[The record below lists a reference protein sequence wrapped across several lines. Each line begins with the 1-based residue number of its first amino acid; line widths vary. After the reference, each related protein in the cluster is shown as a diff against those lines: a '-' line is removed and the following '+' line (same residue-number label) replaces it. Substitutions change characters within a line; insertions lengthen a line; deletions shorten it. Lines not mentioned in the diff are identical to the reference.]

1 MGGSRTDRLSRTA
14 RPTALLSA
22 VATLLGA
29 LFICL
34 GPAGTHH
41 GKPSPDPW
49 SGATAAAGFGA
60 PDGAGVFPATAY
72 SCPYDDGGCGLL
84 PVLSPAVLTVPP
96 PQLDAPLEAGAPL
109 PTPGPPPTPAARAV
123 PECSRAPRTCTSFR
137 CCGRDTAR
145 TTSHASL
152 NPPFRRL
159 HEGHRHHGFP

>member
-41 GKPSPDPW
+41 GKPSPRAHGP
-49 SGATAAAGFGA
+49 GATAAEAGTPTA
-60 PDGAGVFPATAY
+60 SARTATPTATAY

-109 PTPGPPPTPAARAV
+109 PHPGPAADAGGRGRSGVLARAPDLHV
-123 PECSRAPRTCTSFR
+123 LQVLRT
-137 CCGRDTAR
+137 
-145 TTSHASL
+145 
-152 NPPFRRL
+152 
-159 HEGHRHHGFP
+159 

>member
-34 GPAGTHH
+34 GPAGAHH
-41 GKPSPDPW
+41 GRPSPRAHGP
-49 SGATAAAGFGA
+49 GATDAAEARTPA
-60 PDGAGVFPATAY
+60 AQERTAAHTATAY

-96 PQLDAPLEAGAPL
+96 PQPDAPLEGGTPL
-109 PTPGPPPTPAARAV
+109 PHPGPAADAGGRGRSGVLARAPDLHV
-123 PECSRAPRTCTSFR
+123 LQVLRT
-137 CCGRDTAR
+137 
-145 TTSHASL
+145 
-152 NPPFRRL
+152 
-159 HEGHRHHGFP
+159 

>member
-41 GKPSPDPW
+41 GKPSPRTHGP
-49 SGATAAAGFGA
+49 GATAAAGFGA

-109 PTPGPPPTPAARAV
+109 PHPGPAADAGGQGRSGVLARAPDLHV
-123 PECSRAPRTCTSFR
+123 LQVLRT
-137 CCGRDTAR
+137 
-145 TTSHASL
+145 
-152 NPPFRRL
+152 
-159 HEGHRHHGFP
+159 

>member
-41 GKPSPDPW
+41 GKPSPRAHGP
-49 SGATAAAGFGA
+49 GATAAAE
-60 PDGAGVFPATAY
+60 AGTPARTAAHTATAY

-96 PQLDAPLEAGAPL
+96 PQLDAPLEAGAAL
-109 PTPGPPPTPAARAV
+109 PHPGPAADAGGRGRSGVLARAPDLHV
-123 PECSRAPRTCTSFR
+123 LQVLRT
-137 CCGRDTAR
+137 
-145 TTSHASL
+145 
-152 NPPFRRL
+152 
-159 HEGHRHHGFP
+159 